1 MADPPL
7 VTAEPSTH
15 VGARRALPRAR
26 HVVTSFVSNPVNVLG
41 VILLAAIAVRVIW
54 LWAPQG
60 QLIFDEAY
68 YVNAARVLLCY
79 DVPAG
84 ASYADA
90 ALGVDPNAE
99 HPPLGKVLIAASIL
113 IFGDSGVGR
122 RLPSVNASLV
132 ALAALYGI
140 VRAAGETAWLGVLAV
155 GLFAADNL
163 ALVHAR
169 IGTLDMLALAPLLV
183 GAWLALRQRWV
194 LAGVALGLGSLVRI
208 NGAFAVL
215 AVVALLAVELVG
227 RWRASRRLTFL
238 DIRPAVLLVSSYAIV
253 TIAGLWIL
261 DYAFTSQRDPW
272 AHLLHM
278 LSYGASLTAP
288 EGPTGIA
295 SQPWQWLVN
304 DVEITYLKVEE
315 TVSANGQVIAQR
327 PTIDFRGAMNPALI
341 GALPLAFMF
350 ALWRAVRADDRLAR
364 WAIAWALAN
373 YLPFYVFAIVS
384 HRITYLYYFLPVIPA
399 LAVGIALLLRRS
411 ELPRFVTGGFLAAV
425 AWGFLAYFPFRRVP
439 M

>member
-1 MADPPL
+1 
-7 VTAEPSTH
+7 VTT
-15 VGARRALPRAR
+15 
-26 HVVTSFVSNPVNVLG
+26 FVSNPANVLG
-41 VILLAAIAVRVIW
+41 VVLLAAIAVRVIW

-68 YVNAARVLLCY
+68 YVNAARVLLSY

-113 IFGDSGVGR
+113 IFGDSGVGW
-122 RLPSVNASLV
+122 RLPSVIASLV

-155 GLFAADNL
+155 ALFAADNL

-261 DYAFTSQRDPW
+261 DYAFTGQRDPW

-411 ELPRFVTGGFLAAV
+411 ELPRFVTWGFLAAV